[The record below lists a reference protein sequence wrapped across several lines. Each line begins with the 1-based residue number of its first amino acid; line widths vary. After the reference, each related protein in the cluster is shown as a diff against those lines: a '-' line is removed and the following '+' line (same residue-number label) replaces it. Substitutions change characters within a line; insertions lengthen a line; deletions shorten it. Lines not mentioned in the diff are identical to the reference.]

1 MNLRR
6 FSAMLNAGGGAEAV
20 KKPPYVLRAS
30 DLDHNFSVVHL
41 KPADGNN
48 SAYIIKRDDGG
59 YTLEGTRTF
68 PVCEN
73 GKAVKYRFFAS
84 LVASEQ

>member
-6 FSAMLNAGGGAEAV
+6 FSSMLNGEGGAEAV
-20 KKPPYVLRAS
+20 KKPPYVLRAG

-41 KPADGNN
+41 KPSDGNN

-73 GKAVKYRFFAS
+73 GKPVLYRFFAS
-84 LVASEQ
+84 LVASNQ